1 MRHCTGSSAPRSV
14 RVATEDELVDSL
26 PVLTGL
32 THPELGQTLVKPR
45 QQDAGLAAV
54 SIILARASHLA
65 PHLTDLLTGDV
76 ATLGAGLLVRQPRLG
91 LVPHHELLPRVDD
104 VDDGA
109 RPDLLEVLDVCSEE
123 TMPCLLSRNSP
134 LHSHLA

>member
-45 QQDAGLAAV
+45 QQDAGL
-54 SIILARASHLA
+54 
-65 PHLTDLLTGDV
+65 TYLLTGDV

-109 RPDLLEVLDVCSEE
+109 RPDLLEVLDVCSGV
-123 TMPCLLSRNSP
+123 TPVGVWTVDASVLK
-134 LHSHLA
+134 